1 MAGLKMFVSSTC
13 YDLAEE
19 RNQLRQ
25 FISDLGHEPILSE
38 YNEILYDFNE
48 HTHVSCV
55 REISNADM
63 VILVI
68 GTRFGGIAID
78 ETKKIIDLAILQEKI
93 HIKDLAEIFSTINKE
108 KKIEK
113 DLEETAKTEGKSYKA
128 KSIGFSITQYE
139 VLKAIEEDIPVYVFI
154 NERINNFYDFYNENK
169 KSSTELRFPELTEET
184 TKYLFEFIR
193 ILKRRI
199 VGNFL
204 IPYKNYSDIE
214 LALKNQLALKFK
226 RLLTHER
233 NEIKNAKNHS
243 QQIDLLSTQ
252 FDDLKTAVLNTIQ
265 DDDRRN
271 IAKGVA
277 NYRELHTFLHN
288 VQEVN
293 NKINLSEV
301 FKKEKNKWD
310 KVIDSFGFIDIKF
323 SKDIPDL
330 QEYINS
336 RGSRR
341 RINNRN
347 DVYFLKENNFYSIPE
362 ELYKEIQDSWEELIT
377 MKEESR
383 KIIFE
388 TLNDKY
394 KKREYFNNRNLII
407 REHELPFKEWLESIR
422 NEERAEPYTLNER
435 VLRVLKG

>member
-1 MAGLKMFVSSTC
+1 MFVSSTC

-68 GTRFGGIAID
+68 GTRFGGVAID

-93 HIKDLAEIFSTINKE
+93 HIKDISEIFNTIIKE

-113 DLEETAKTEGKSYKA
+113 DLEEKAKSENKSYKA

-154 NERINNFYDFYNENK
+154 NERINNFYDFYSENK
-169 KSSTELRFPELTEET
+169 NTSKDLRFPELTEET

-193 ILKRRI
+193 ILKRRL
-199 VGNFL
+199 VGNLL

-214 LALKNQLALKFK
+214 SALKNQLALKFK
-226 RLLTHER
+226 RLLTNEKNER
-233 NEIKNAKNHS
+233 KSTKNHS

-252 FDDLKTAVLNTIQ
+252 FDDLKTAVLNTIE

-277 NYRELHTFLHN
+277 NYRELHAFLYN
-288 VQEVN
+288 IQEIN
-293 NKINLSEV
+293 NQINLSEL
-301 FKKEKNKWD
+301 FKKSQIKWD
-310 KVIDSFGFIDIKF
+310 NLINSFGFIEIKF
-323 SKDIPDL
+323 SKDIPEVN
-330 QEYINS
+330 EYINS
-336 RGSRR
+336 RGTRR
-341 RINNRN
+341 RVRN
-347 DVYFLKENNFYSIPE
+347 DVYFLTESKFYTISE
-362 ELYKEIQDSWEELIT
+362 ELYKEIQDSWEELLTIK
-377 MKEESR
+377 KEASR
-383 KIIFE
+383 NIIFE

-394 KKREYFNNRNLII
+394 KKRENFRYTSIL
-407 REHELPFKEWLESIR
+407 RENELSFQEWLEDIK
-422 NEERAEPYTLNER
+422 NEEKVER
-435 VLRVLKG
+435 FYLEDGKIIRMLKG